1 MVDGATTDSVTIG
14 QLTLGVIL
22 RDVDDEVELV
32 VGNHL
37 HHVRKILLVLI
48 RPSYGCSLHVVLVE
62 ELRCT
67 GCSIDGVTVLHQ
79 RLCSIEQRSLLL
91 GTTA

>member
-14 QLTLGVIL
+14 ELTLGVIL
-22 RDVDDEVELV
+22 RNIDDEVELV

-37 HHVRKILLVLI
+37 HHVRKILVVLI

-79 RLCSIEQRSLLL
+79 CLGCVEQRSLLL

>member
-37 HHVRKILLVLI
+37 HHVREILVVLI
-48 RPSYGCSLHVVLVE
+48 RPSYGCSLHVVLVQ
-62 ELRCT
+62 ELRCA
-67 GCSIDGVTVLHQ
+67 GCSVDGVTVLHQ
-79 RLCSIEQRSLLL
+79 RLGCVEQRSLLL
-91 GTTA
+91 RTTA

>member
-48 RPSYGCSLHVVLVE
+48 RPSYGCSLYVVLVE

-67 GCSIDGVTVLHQ
+67 GCSVDGVTVLYQ
-79 RLCSIEQRSLLL
+79 SLCCVEQRSLLL